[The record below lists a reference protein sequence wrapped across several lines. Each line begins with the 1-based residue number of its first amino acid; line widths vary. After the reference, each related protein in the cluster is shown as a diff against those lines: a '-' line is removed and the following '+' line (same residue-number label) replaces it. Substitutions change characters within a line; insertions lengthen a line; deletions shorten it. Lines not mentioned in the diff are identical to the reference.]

1 MKVNLNIN
9 LWLSLLLFSI
19 LILVIEKPAFSQ
31 GVVVTEETGTVTPHS
46 SSILDVRSTTKGLLI
61 PRMTSAQRT
70 SIASPTNGLL
80 VYDLT
85 ENQFYYYNSSTTSW
99 VMAVGPQGPQGF
111 LDPGSAI
118 GVTPY
123 WNGSQWVVNNI
134 NLFHDGNRVGIGTNN
149 PLGRLDVRLLD
160 GADYINVQRNVA
172 GFGPIIDFFGY
183 SNTHRLRLEYLNTSV
198 YNFQTD
204 GTGRHISFNP
214 SGNFG
219 IGIGTDAPTQKLDVG
234 GNARLRGH
242 LFDFNNSSGTAG
254 QVLSRGA
261 SGIVWAAPA
270 GNVNGTG
277 TAGRI
282 AYWSGASNIA
292 ALPLMNYNTTNQ
304 FVEITSKTVANDDDP
319 IFEVRNKNGLVVLGV
334 YQTGVR
340 VYVDDSGTKTGRGG
354 FAVGGFTSQKDEKA
368 LSEYLRVTPDSTRV
382 YVNTA
387 SSKTGRGG
395 FAVGGFTTQK
405 GEKALDDFM
414 YMTADNY
421 FIGHQSGVSTIPGT
435 GVSGRYNTFFGYNS
449 GNKNKYGHSNVFIG
463 NKSGF
468 NTLGHLTLL
477 DQGSRNVFLGFEA
490 GFSNTTGYD
499 NVYIGYN
506 TGRGGTTTQRNVMV
520 GKDAGHSATGNDNII
535 IGTGSGY
542 SNSGANNI
550 FLGNN
555 AGRVNTGAENIII
568 GKDAAFLKTQGNRGV
583 FIGNNAGYYQ
593 EINNNSVF
601 IGDFA
606 GYGYDDGNPLTYP
619 STNICIGPSSGY
631 LLGHSSSYNVFIGYE
646 AGYNIK
652 TNNSGN
658 ILLGAWAGKSI
669 GKTNTTD
676 SYNVIIGYQKAI
688 SVEGWNNVFIG
699 NGTYT
704 TTTRNIS
711 NSVHIGNLAGDQE
724 TTSGKLY
731 IANSNTTTPL
741 IYGDFSAAALRIHG
755 SLTFNTGANSIQMP
769 TTRGTTGQALTTN
782 AATGVASWT
791 TITSEATTASNGL
804 NLSTRDVRLG
814 GTLTQNTTITQAA
827 YNMTFNL
834 SGTGDFDIQD
844 NGVSAFFVR
853 DDGNVGVGT
862 NAPSY
867 KLHVVGS
874 SYFDVATYKIVFEG
888 SGNEPVIR
896 STLANYGFLGTSA
909 NYWYQTYT
917 NSIYRNNEYALSDS
931 NAKTNIKPISSALDK
946 VLALKG
952 YSYNYDKN
960 HHPFLKN
967 TRNNEDEFV
976 NLGFIAQELM
986 QVVPEMVVFDKET
999 GLYMIRNYEQLL
1011 PVMVE
1016 AIKEQQQTIEELK
1029 AKSIEI
1035 DNLKAELEQ
1044 IKKMLGN

>member
-1 MKVNLNIN
+1 MNANLNFK

-19 LILVIEKPAFSQ
+19 LILVIERPAFSQ

-61 PRMTSAQRT
+61 PRMTTAQRT
-70 SIASPTNGLL
+70 SIASPENGLL

-85 ENQFYYYNSSTTSW
+85 ENQFFYYNSSTTSW

-111 LDPGSAI
+111 LQPGTSI

-123 WNGSQWVVNNI
+123 WNGSQWVVNST
-134 NLFHDGNRVGIGTNN
+134 NLYHNGTNVGIG
-149 PLGRLDVRLLD
+149 V
-160 GADYINVQRNVA
+160 
-172 GFGPIIDFFGY
+172 
-183 SNTHRLRLEYLNTSV
+183 S
-198 YNFQTD
+198 
-204 GTGRHISFNP
+204 
-214 SGNFG
+214 
-219 IGIGTDAPTQKLDVG
+219 PTQKLDVNG
-234 GNARLRGH
+234 AVRFRGH

-254 QVLSRGA
+254 QVLSRGT
-261 SGIVWAAPA
+261 SGIVWAAPT

-277 TAGRI
+277 TTGRI

-319 IFEVRNKNGLVVLGV
+319 IFEVRNKNGLIVLGV

-354 FAVGGFTSQKDEKA
+354 FAVGGFTTQKDEKA
-368 LSEYLRVTPDSTRV
+368 LSEYLRVTPDSTRI

-421 FIGHQSGVSTIPGT
+421 FIGHQSGVNTIPGA
-435 GVSGRYNTFFGYNS
+435 GVSGKYNTFFGFNS

-506 TGRGGTTTQRNVMV
+506 AGRGGFTTQRNVMV
-520 GKDAGHSATGNDNII
+520 GKDAGYSASGNDNII

-555 AGRVNTGAENIII
+555 AGRVNTGVDNIII
-568 GKDAAFLKTQGNRGV
+568 GKDAAFKKTQGDRGV
-583 FIGNNAGYYQ
+583 FIGNNAGYHQ
-593 EINNNSVF
+593 ELNNNSVF

-631 LLGHSSSYNVFIGYE
+631 LLGNSSSYNVFIGYE

-652 TNNSGN
+652 ANNSGN

-669 GKTNTTD
+669 GKTNNTD

-688 SVEGWNNVFIG
+688 SLEGASNVIIG

-755 SLTFNTGANSIQMP
+755 SLTFNIGANSIQMP
-769 TTRGTTGQALTTN
+769 TTRGTTGQVLTTN

-791 TITSEATTASNGL
+791 NIASTASNGL
-804 NLSTRDVRLG
+804 TLSTSDVRLG
-814 GTLTQNTTITQAA
+814 GSLTQNTTVTQGA

-834 SGTGDFDIQD
+834 SGNGDFDIQD
-844 NGVSAFFVR
+844 NGTSAFFVR
-853 DDGNVGVGT
+853 DDGNVGIST
-862 NAPSY
+862 NAPAQ
-867 KLHVVGS
+867 KLHVRNGLGDAVIRLDAVPSTSYS
-874 SYFDVATYKIVFEG
+874 SVEFFNGATYKAAIGVSHSEG
-888 SGNEPVIR
+888 HFFIYNGGNVAVKSGNLGVNNNSPTYRIHLIENSAAKPTSNTWTVPSDIRLKDVKGKYEKGLSEILLLEPIVYKYKANNPLGIKE
-896 STLANYGFLGTSA
+896 STADSYGFSA
-909 NYWYQTYT
+909 QAVQKIFPEAV
-917 NSIYRNNEYALSDS
+917 SSD
-931 NAKTNIKPISSALDK
+931 AKGFLDFDIHPIL
-946 VLALKG
+946 
-952 YSYNYDKN
+952 
-960 HHPFLKN
+960 
-967 TRNNEDEFV
+967 
-976 NLGFIAQELM
+976 IAQ
-986 QVVPEMVVFDKET
+986 
-999 GLYMIRNYEQLL
+999 IN
-1011 PVMVE
+1011 
-1016 AIKEQQQTIEELK
+1016 AIKELNEKIEELEKYRQENEDFK
-1029 AKSIEI
+1029 ARFEK
-1035 DNLKAELEQ
+1035 LEKL
-1044 IKKMLGN
+1044 ILEK